1 MIMLMGRE
9 CGHKTLKRHSE
20 GKTVE
25 GRSQHD
31 EYGDAKGMPWCDAQP
46 SASMTGTVDLYPLQ
60 SKCLTEL
67 RRPNPA

>member
-46 SASMTGTVDLYPLQ
+46 SA
-60 SKCLTEL
+60 KCSYD
-67 RRPNPA
+67 RDG